1 MIRGQAVC
9 DVLRMLRNAK
19 YCAADP
25 GATLRL
31 LGPGSAE
38 HRLRGAAPRPGHESF
53 LPEWTRCL
61 AKGLPIGSA
70 RPSPSS
76 PQIEARM
83 LGRPKIVLAS
93 GSPRRLS
100 LLNQAG
106 IEPDALR
113 PADVDETPKRGEL
126 PRACA
131 NRLARAK
138 ADAALKSVQLD
149 DELRGSFILAAD
161 TVVAVGRRILP
172 KANLVDEASQCLRLL
187 SGRNHRVYTA
197 ICLVT
202 PKEAFRQRLIETRV
216 RFKRLSED
224 DIQTY
229 IGSGEWRGKAGGYA
243 VQGIAGSFVVKMVG
257 SYTNVV
263 GLPLYESVTLL
274 GGEGFPIRF
283 GWLNAS

>member
-1 MIRGQAVC
+1 
-9 DVLRMLRNAK
+9 
-19 YCAADP
+19 
-25 GATLRL
+25 
-31 LGPGSAE
+31 
-38 HRLRGAAPRPGHESF
+38 
-53 LPEWTRCL
+53 
-61 AKGLPIGSA
+61 
-70 RPSPSS
+70 
-76 PQIEARM
+76 M
-83 LGRPKIVLAS
+83 LGRPKFVLAS

-149 DELRGSFILAAD
+149 DELRGAFILAAD

-172 KANLVDEASQCLRLL
+172 KAN
-187 SGRNHRVYTA
+187 RVYTA

-202 PKEAFRQRLIETRV
+202 PKESFRQRLIETRV

-224 DIQTY
+224 DIQAY

-257 SYTNVV
+257 SYTNIV
-263 GLPLYESVTLL
+263 GLPLYESITLL